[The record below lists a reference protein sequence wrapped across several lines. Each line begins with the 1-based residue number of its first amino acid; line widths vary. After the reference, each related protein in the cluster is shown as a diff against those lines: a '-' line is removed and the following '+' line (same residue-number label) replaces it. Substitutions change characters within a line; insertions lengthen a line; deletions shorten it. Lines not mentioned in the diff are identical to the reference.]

1 MLRQARLRK
10 HALLRDL
17 RARHETQLVLLEME
31 RRGAVDGLRA
41 SVAAERAKVAAYQQE
56 LAALDASIDSA
67 RTAMKRFRAEFEQL
81 RVALLV
87 DRMAKSSQVRHF
99 GRWEGRVFSLA
110 DAFSLYLARCR
121 SRGWP
126 SAAVASPRR
135 PRGSRRPWRQPAP
148 EQLPTRPPSGTPS
161 EEQRLGACPATML
174 GCDLLPL
181 LLLLLRRLA
190 AEREAGEA
198 RVAAERRAIDAK
210 VAKVRATLA
219 ERYEAGFKPLLAEAE
234 ARHLA
239 ELQARQ
245 MMTRDGACV
254 SRFHSPSFLPFS
266 CHCSASWT
274 CRRSWRRA
282 RLSCGR
288 RTRRRRPSLRP
299 SLLWQEEEA
308 ALQPRQAR
316 PRVPLLPP
324 CPSGS

>member
-87 DRMAKSSQVRHF
+87 DRMAKSTQVRHF

-126 SAAVASPRR
+126 SAAAASPRR
-135 PRGSRRPWRQPAP
+135 PRGSRRPWRQHAPAQP
-148 EQLPTRPPSGTPS
+148 PTRPPSGTPS

-174 GCDLLPL
+174 GCDLLP
-181 LLLLLRRLA
+181 LLLLRRLA

-245 MMTRDGACV
+245 MRRGMERACPA
-254 SRFHSPSFLPFS
+254 STPPPSFPS
-266 CHCSASWT
+266 PAT
-274 CRRSWRRA
+274 AARRGPAEGAGGA
-282 RLSCGR
+282 RG
-288 RTRRRRPSLRP
+288 
-299 SLLWQEEEA
+299 
-308 ALQPRQAR
+308 
-316 PRVPLLPP
+316 
-324 CPSGS
+324 